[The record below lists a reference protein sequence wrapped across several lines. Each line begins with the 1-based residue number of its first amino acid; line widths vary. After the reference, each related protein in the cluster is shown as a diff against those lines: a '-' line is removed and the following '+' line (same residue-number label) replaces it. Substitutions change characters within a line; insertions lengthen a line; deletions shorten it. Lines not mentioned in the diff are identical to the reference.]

1 MTRCKP
7 LTATGTRYKAQIH
20 SVAGV
25 TSDGNI
31 TKTSGCKLAFAA
43 TSDCR
48 RALDRVLDF
57 RDKQADPN
65 ASGMPPAAIAWF
77 YSEELPR
84 LCLRADVR
92 AQTEAHIQEL
102 LQQAAV
108 IEAEISPQAAALQ
121 QRWDYLATQVDILEA
136 AIGHD

>member
-1 MTRCKP
+1 MAISRKHP
-7 LTATGTRYKAQIH
+7 
-20 SVAGV
+20 VANWLLLPAHE
-25 TSDGNI
+25 T
-31 TKTSGCKLAFAA
+31 
-43 TSDCR
+43 R
-48 RALDRVLDF
+48 RALDKVLDF

-65 ASGMPPAAIAWF
+65 ASGMPPAALAWF

-84 LCLRADVR
+84 LALRPDVR
-92 AQTEAHIQEL
+92 LQVEQHIQEL

-121 QRWDYLATQVDILEA
+121 RRLDDLAAQVDVLEA